1 MDYSNSQ
8 NHQNEY
14 YNSTIFSMN
23 HKMEED
29 KIYKC
34 IYQVGNSN
42 KEIMYTFILFK
53 ELNKISI
60 RIRIFCLTI
69 SELKVQCNRS
79 RNHWKIRR

>member
-1 MDYSNSQ
+1 MNIVT
-8 NHQNEY
+8 
-14 YNSTIFSMN
+14 TITSSMN
-23 HKMEED
+23 NKTDID

-42 KEIMYTFILFK
+42 KEIMFTFILFK

-69 SELKVQCNRS
+69 SGLKV
-79 RNHWKIRR
+79 